1 MAHHADIFESLADLK
16 MKMREGIDYRIL
28 LLDRQSKA
36 SIIAPHG
43 GFIEAG
49 TSHLANAIAG
59 QTFNLYDFQGLLKS
73 RPERLHVTSTRFR
86 DDDLTAMLK
95 RSLFAVSIHGMGK
108 TDNWRIW
115 TGGLNEPL
123 KRQIDLCLKEA
134 GFWINPDPPL
144 YKGRSKRNVVNLP
157 RKKGVQLELPED
169 LLQVMFL
176 NGFSDGG
183 YRPTAPEPV
192 LSSLGR
198 LFVTAVL
205 QGIFLY
211 LAEQSLSS
219 KTKAG

>member
-1 MAHHADIFESLADLK
+1 MAKYADIFESLTDLK
-16 MKMREGIDYRIL
+16 MKMREGKDYRIL
-28 LLDRQSKA
+28 LLDRQSEA

-49 TSHLANAIAG
+49 TSHLAKAVAG

-86 DDDLTAMLK
+86 DDDLTAMLR
-95 RSLFAVSIHGMGK
+95 RSQFAVSIHGMGK

-123 KRQIDLCLKEA
+123 KRQIDLCLEEA

-144 YKGRSKRNVVNLP
+144 YKGRSKRNVVNLV
-157 RKKGVQLELPED
+157 KDKGVQLELPED
-169 LLQVMFL
+169 LIQVMFQ
-176 NGFSDGG
+176 NGFSYGG
-183 YRPTAPEPV
+183 SKPTAPEPE
-192 LSSLGR
+192 LSPLGR

-205 QGIFLY
+205 RGIFLY
-211 LAEQSLSS
+211 MPGQRLSS

>member
-1 MAHHADIFESLADLK
+1 MAHYADIFESLADLK

-28 LLDRQSKA
+28 LLDRQSEA

-59 QTFNLYDFQGLLKS
+59 QTFNLYDFQGLQKS

-123 KRQIDLCLKEA
+123 KRRIDLCLEEA

-144 YKGRSKRNVVNLP
+144 YKGRSKRNVVNLV
-157 RKKGVQLELPED
+157 KDKGVQLELPED
-169 LLQVMFL
+169 LIQVMFQ
-176 NGFSDGG
+176 NGFTYGG
-183 YRPTAPEPV
+183 NSPTAPQPE
-192 LSSLGR
+192 LSPLGR

-205 QGIFLY
+205 RGIFLY
-211 LAEQSLSS
+211 MSGQRLSS

>member
-1 MAHHADIFESLADLK
+1 MAHYADIFESLADLK

-28 LLDRQSKA
+28 LLDRQSQA

-49 TSHLANAIAG
+49 TSHLANAVAG

-86 DDDLTAMLK
+86 DNDLTAMLK

-115 TGGLNEPL
+115 TGGLNEAL
-123 KRQIDLCLKEA
+123 KRQIDLCLEEA

-144 YKGRSKRNVVNLP
+144 YKGRSKRNVVNLA

-169 LLQVMFL
+169 LIQVMFK
-176 NGFSDGG
+176 NGFSYGG
-183 YRPTAPEPV
+183 SRRTAPEPE
-192 LSSLGR
+192 LSPLGR
-198 LFVTAVL
+198 MFVTAVL